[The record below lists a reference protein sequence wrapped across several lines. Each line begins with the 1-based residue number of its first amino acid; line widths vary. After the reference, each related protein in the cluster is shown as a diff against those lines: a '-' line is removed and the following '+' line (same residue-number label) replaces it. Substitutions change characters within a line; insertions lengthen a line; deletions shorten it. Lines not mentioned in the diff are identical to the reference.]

1 MSYDLY
7 FGTKNGRE
15 PPSRGDLTAYFD
27 GRACYRVTGSQAT
40 YDNRDTGVYFH
51 FDLADS
57 TEPEI
62 LAELGED
69 AFRHFASFNINY
81 YRPHIFG
88 LEAAPELAAF
98 IARFD
103 LATNDPQVDGRGRK
117 PFSEEGFLA
126 GWNDGNI
133 DAYQNFAKDFSGE
146 EFHALPAEI
155 LEAVWRWNRDRGAH
169 QERLGQNVFV
179 PKISMVTTREGSQPK
194 TMVVWPDALP
204 CVLPRVEMIFIPRQ
218 QLAPRRLFLRHEDLA
233 VTNWA
238 DAAPLILGFRQVP
251 GPLPYW
257 KLDYESP
264 PKEVAAFVAG
274 LEPVRKDDF
283 QMLGNDQVLTL
294 ELLQAACGEE
304 ATANR
309 DRTSAP

>member
-117 PFSEEGFLA
+117 PFREEGFLE
-126 GWNDGNI
+126 GWNDGNF
-133 DAYQNFAKDFSGE
+133 DAYRNFAKDYSGE
-146 EFHALPAEI
+146 DFHALPAEL
-155 LEAVWRWNRDRGAH
+155 LEAVWSWNRDRGAH

-179 PKISMVTTREGSQPK
+179 PKISMVTAPEGGPPR

-204 CVLPRVEMIFIPRQ
+204 SVLPRVDMIFIPRQ
-218 QLAPRRLFLRHEDLA
+218 QLAPRRFFLRQEDLA
-233 VTNWA
+233 VTTWA

-257 KLDYESP
+257 KLDYETP
-264 PKEVAAFVAG
+264 PKEVAAFVAD
-274 LEPVRKDDF
+274 LEPVKQDDY
-283 QMLGNDQVLTL
+283 QMLANDQVLTL

-304 ATANR
+304 TTR
-309 DRTSAP
+309 DRTSAT